1 MAFRTQVRILDK
13 NTGEY
18 KVYGNPFESNKGFKN
33 SNGRRVY
40 PTPPMPFESQGFVSK
55 VVRPQNTMAKAFEE
69 AKKAKEEESVDIID
83 DSIKGIGDS
92 DITGEVEVSEEE
104 QKDIISE
111 EISEIEAQTP
121 LTTYV
126 EPVENLDE
134 EDDVDYELN
143 ISDKQKAAVDRA
155 YEEIIDEALKEVN
168 DPDMLTNKE
177 VNKCVRICCAHIIRN
192 CKNINKKDIKEYIR
206 YRIINDTSSER
217 NIDNF

>member
-33 SNGRRVY
+33 RVY

-69 AKKAKEEESVDIID
+69 AKKVKEESVDIID
-83 DSIKGIGDS
+83 DSIKGIRDS
-92 DITGEVEVSEEE
+92 DIAGEVEVSEEE

-143 ISDKQKAAVDRA
+143 ITDKQKAAVDRA

>member
-1 MAFRTQVRILDK
+1 MKKFLAALLLVLPISVMAEEFGLNIPEWKDFAPSAFVDVKEPKGLGKLNVTAKYWYDR
-13 NTGEY
+13 
-18 KVYGNPFESNKGFKN
+18 KV
-33 SNGRRVY
+33 
-40 PTPPMPFESQGFVSK
+40 
-55 VVRPQNTMAKAFEE
+55 AFEE
-69 AKKAKEEESVDIID
+69 AKKVKEESVDIID

-155 YEEIIDEALKEVN
+155 YEEIIDEALRQVN

-206 YRIINDTSSER
+206 SRVINDSIMNSK